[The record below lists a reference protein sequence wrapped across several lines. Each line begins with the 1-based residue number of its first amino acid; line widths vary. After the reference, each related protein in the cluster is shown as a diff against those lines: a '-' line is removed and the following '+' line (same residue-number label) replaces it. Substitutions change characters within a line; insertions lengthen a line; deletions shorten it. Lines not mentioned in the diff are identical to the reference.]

1 MQDNA
6 LTVKDLTKRYQGFTL
21 DHVSFDVP
29 RGSIVGLI
37 VENGAWKS
45 TAINAVLGLVQKD
58 GGSVSF
64 FGRPGEELDGA
75 ARSQIGVVFDECHFH
90 EMFTPGEIGK
100 ILSKCYRCW
109 NGELYR

>member
-37 VENGAWKS
+37 GENGAGKS
-45 TAINAVLGLVQKD
+45 TAINAVLGLVQKGGGLVPFPAGD
-58 GGSVSF
+58 GIRPPF
-64 FGRPGEELDGA
+64 FLLKRE
-75 ARSQIGVVFDECHFH
+75 
-90 EMFTPGEIGK
+90 K
-100 ILSKCYRCW
+100 I
-109 NGELYR
+109 